1 MVNERNPIVD
11 ARLNDGS
18 RVKYHFSANINR
30 WGNDDDPKVC
40 KGTDDISMAL

>member
-18 RVKYHFSANINR
+18 SKYHFAADIDR

>member
-18 RVKYHFSANINR
+18 RVNIILPPISID
-30 WGNDDDPKVC
+30 GANDDDPKVC